1 MLSRSNGNW
10 IANFSNR
17 ILHDAFR
24 PPFGTLA
31 TDRFRPAGV
40 GADPDDLRSSVGQE
54 EEGRASSRVERQFG
68 RRGGQREPQ
77 GPSDDAKPAAQA
89 NDTEKPH
96 TILDTSQEA
105 PKTDSLG
112 HVHFASPNGEGLG
125 RVMVK
130 APATDKVKV
139 FLEGRL
145 FGTAPV
151 TIYSVPKGDYIVE
164 AQYPNGKEVSKPVT
178 VSENEETA
186 VDLGGAKTA
195 KAEGGG
201 DNGSVFSGGEMTS
214 GRKNLMYGFLAGAVV
229 GIAVGTTFGI
239 LDIQAE
245 NDYKKT
251 PPGNQAQLDSIQ
263 QRGQRDAEHRGR
275 RLGGDGRRPG
285 RRRHLRAAADPGRER
300 EGAAAPSGTPQAFM
314 LLPVASPAM
323 TGGAFSMRF

>member
-1 MLSRSNGNW
+1 MTRSDHRPGPSRATVFALLLSGLILT
-10 IANFSNR
+10 IAAPAS
-17 ILHDAFR
+17 AKKKS
-24 PPFGTLA
+24 PKA
-31 TDRFRPAGV
+31 TSSTDSAA
-40 GADPDDLRSSVGQE
+40 GADNEIPKTS
-54 EEGRASSRVERQFG
+54 
-68 RRGGQREPQ
+68 
-77 GPSDDAKPAAQA
+77 SDDAKPSAQA

-96 TILDTSQEA
+96 TIIDTGQEA

-125 RVMVK
+125 RVVIT

-145 FGTAPV
+145 FGVAPL

-178 VSENEETA
+178 VSENEETT

-195 KAEGGG
+195 KTDGGGG

-214 GRKNLMYGFLAGAVV
+214 GRKTLMYGFLAGAVV

-245 NDYKKT
+245 NDYKNT
-251 PPGNQAQLDSIQ
+251 PQGMQSALDSIQ
-263 QRGQRDAEHRGR
+263 QRGQRDAKIADVGWVLTAVGLVGAGICALPLI
-275 RLGGDGRRPG
+275 LGGSEKAP
-285 RRRHLRAAADPGRER
+285 
-300 EGAAAPSGTPQAFM
+300 AAPSGTPQAFM
-314 LLPVASPAM
+314 LTPVASPGM

>member
-1 MLSRSNGNW
+1 MDRQLQRQEFSMKRSDHRSGTSRATVFALLAASL
-10 IANFSNR
+10 ALLTASPASAKKKKAAPESS
-17 ILHDAFR
+17 DSTAA
-24 PPFGTLA
+24 GTDNETPKA
-31 TDRFRPAGV
+31 
-40 GADPDDLRSSVGQE
+40 
-54 EEGRASSRVERQFG
+54 
-68 RRGGQREPQ
+68 
-77 GPSDDAKPAAQA
+77 PSDDAKPAAQA

-96 TILDTSQEA
+96 TILETSQEA
-105 PKTDSLG
+105 PKADSLG

-125 RVMVK
+125 RVMVT

-145 FGTAPV
+145 FGTAPL

-195 KAEGGG
+195 KADGGGG
-201 DNGSVFSGGEMTS
+201 DSGSVFSSGEMTS

-245 NDYKKT
+245 NDYKNT
-251 PPGNQAQLDSIQ
+251 PQGNQTQLDEIQ
-263 QRGQRDAEHRGR
+263 QRGQRDAKIADVGWVLTAVGLVGAGICALPLI
-275 RLGGDGRRPG
+275 LGGSEKAP
-285 RRRHLRAAADPGRER
+285 
-300 EGAAAPSGTPQAFM
+300 AAPSGTPQAFM
-314 LLPVASPAM
+314 LVPVASPAM

>member
-1 MLSRSNGNW
+1 MKRSDHRSGHSQ
-10 IANFSNR
+10 ATVFALLAAS
-17 ILHDAFR
+17 LALLTASPASAKKKKTA
-24 PPFGTLA
+24 PPADSSESTA
-31 TDRFRPAGV
+31 A
-40 GADPDDLRSSVGQE
+40 GADNEVPKTG
-54 EEGRASSRVERQFG
+54 
-68 RRGGQREPQ
+68 
-77 GPSDDAKPAAQA
+77 SDDAKPASQA

-96 TILDTSQEA
+96 AIIDTGQEA

-125 RVMVK
+125 RVVIT

-145 FGTAPV
+145 FGTAPI
-151 TIYSVPKGDYIVE
+151 TIYSVPKGDHIVE

-195 KAEGGG
+195 KTDGGG
-201 DNGSVFSGGEMTS
+201 DSGSAFSAGEMTP

-245 NDYKKT
+245 NDYKN
-251 PPGNQAQLDSIQ
+251 GGSQAQLDDIA
-263 QRGQRDAEHRGR
+263 QRGKRDANIADVGWVITAVG
-275 RLGGDGRRPG
+275 LVGAGICAIPLIFGGSEKAP
-285 RRRHLRAAADPGRER
+285 
-300 EGAAAPSGTPQAFM
+300 AAPSGTPQAFM
-314 LLPVASPAM
+314 FTPVASPAM

>member
-1 MLSRSNGNW
+1 MTRSDHRSGPSRATVFALLAASL
-10 IANFSNR
+10 ALLTASP
-17 ILHDAFR
+17 ASAKKKKTA
-24 PPFGTLA
+24 PPADSSESTA
-31 TDRFRPAGV
+31 A
-40 GADPDDLRSSVGQE
+40 GADNEVPKD
-54 EEGRASSRVERQFG
+54 AS
-68 RRGGQREPQ
+68 
-77 GPSDDAKPAAQA
+77 DAKPASQA

-125 RVMVK
+125 RVVVN
-130 APATDKVKV
+130 APATEKVKV

-145 FGTAPV
+145 FGTAPL

-164 AQYPNGKEVSKPVT
+164 AQYPNGKEISKPVT

-195 KAEGGG
+195 KTDGGG
-201 DNGSVFSGGEMTS
+201 DNGSVFSSGEMTP

-245 NDYKKT
+245 NDYKNT
-251 PPGNQAQLDSIQ
+251 PMGNQAQLDSIQ
-263 QRGQRDAEHRGR
+263 QRGQRDAKIADVGWVVTAVG
-275 RLGGDGRRPG
+275 LVGAGICAIPLIFGGSEKAP
-285 RRRHLRAAADPGRER
+285 
-300 EGAAAPSGTPQAFM
+300 AAPSGTPQAFM
-314 LLPVASPAM
+314 FTPVASPAM

>member
-1 MLSRSNGNW
+1 MKRS
-10 IANFSNR
+10 
-17 ILHDAFR
+17 
-24 PPFGTLA
+24 
-31 TDRFRPAGV
+31 
-40 GADPDDLRSSVGQE
+40 DLRSGPSRATVFALLVSGLTLTIAAPASAKKKSPPP
-54 EEGRASSRVERQFG
+54 ASS
-68 RRGGQREPQ
+68 
-77 GPSDDAKPAAQA
+77 SDSAAGADNEVPKDASDAKPASQA

-96 TILDTSQEA
+96 TILDTNQEA

-125 RVMVK
+125 RVVIT

-145 FGTAPV
+145 FGTAPL

-195 KAEGGG
+195 KTDGGGG
-201 DNGSVFSGGEMTS
+201 DSSGSVFSSGEMTP

-245 NDYKKT
+245 NDYKNGGT
-251 PPGNQAQLDSIQ
+251 QAELDAIQ
-263 QRGQRDAEHRGR
+263 QRGQRDAKIADVGWVLTAVGLVGAGICALPLI
-275 RLGGDGRRPG
+275 LGGSEKAP
-285 RRRHLRAAADPGRER
+285 
-300 EGAAAPSGTPQAFM
+300 AAPSGTPQAFM
-314 LLPVASPAM
+314 FTPVASPAM

>member
-1 MLSRSNGNW
+1 MTRSDHRSGPSRAAVFALLVSGLTLM
-10 IANFSNR
+10 ISSPASAKKKKAAPQ
-17 ILHDAFR
+17 DESSDSAAA
-24 PPFGTLA
+24 GTDNETPKA
-31 TDRFRPAGV
+31 A
-40 GADPDDLRSSVGQE
+40 
-54 EEGRASSRVERQFG
+54 
-68 RRGGQREPQ
+68 
-77 GPSDDAKPAAQA
+77 SDDAKPASQA

-125 RVMVK
+125 RVVVN
-130 APATDKVKV
+130 APATEKVKV

-145 FGTAPV
+145 FGTAPL

-164 AQYPNGKEVSKPVT
+164 AQYPSGKEASKPVT
-178 VSENEETA
+178 VSENEETV

-195 KAEGGG
+195 KADGGG
-201 DNGSVFSGGEMTS
+201 DNGSVFSSGEMTP

-245 NDYKKT
+245 NDYKNT
-251 PPGNQAQLDSIQ
+251 PATGNQAQLDSIQ
-263 QRGQRDAEHRGR
+263 TRGQRDAKIADVGWV
-275 RLGGDGRRPG
+275 LTAVGLVGAGICAIPLIFGGSEKAP
-285 RRRHLRAAADPGRER
+285 
-300 EGAAAPSGTPQAFM
+300 AAPSGTPQAFM
-314 LLPVASPAM
+314 LMPVASPAM

>member
-1 MLSRSNGNW
+1 MDRQLQRQDFSMKRSD
-10 IANFSNR
+10 
-17 ILHDAFR
+17 H
-24 PPFGTLA
+24 
-31 TDRFRPAGV
+31 
-40 GADPDDLRSSVGQE
+40 RSG
-54 EEGRASSRVERQFG
+54 SSRATVFALLAASLALLTASPASAKKKKAPAESSDSAAAG
-68 RRGGQREPQ
+68 TDNETPKA
-77 GPSDDAKPAAQA
+77 PSDDAKPASQA

-125 RVMVK
+125 RVMVT

-145 FGTAPV
+145 FGTAPL

-195 KAEGGG
+195 KADGGG
-201 DNGSVFSGGEMTS
+201 GNDSGSVFGSGEMTP

-229 GIAVGTTFGI
+229 GVAVGTTFGI

-245 NDYKKT
+245 NDYKNAT
-251 PPGNQAQLDSIQ
+251 TQADKDAIQ
-263 QRGQRDAEHRGR
+263 ERGQRDAKIADVGWVLTAVGLVGAGICALPLI
-275 RLGGDGRRPG
+275 LGGSEKAP
-285 RRRHLRAAADPGRER
+285 
-300 EGAAAPSGTPQAFM
+300 APSGTPQAFM
-314 LLPVASPAM
+314 LMPVASPTM

>member
-1 MLSRSNGNW
+1 MDRQLQRQDFSMKRSDHRSGTSRATVFALLAASL
-10 IANFSNR
+10 ALLTASPASAKKKKAPAQSS
-17 ILHDAFR
+17 DSTAA
-24 PPFGTLA
+24 GTDNE
-31 TDRFRPAGV
+31 TPKGPA
-40 GADPDDLRSSVGQE
+40 
-54 EEGRASSRVERQFG
+54 
-68 RRGGQREPQ
+68 
-77 GPSDDAKPAAQA
+77 DDAKPASQA

-125 RVMVK
+125 RVVVT

-145 FGTAPV
+145 FGTAPL

-164 AQYPNGKEVSKPVT
+164 AQYPNGKETSKPVT

-195 KAEGGG
+195 KTDGGGG
-201 DNGSVFSGGEMTS
+201 DSGSVFSSGEMTS

-245 NDYKKT
+245 NDYKKGGT
-251 PPGNQAQLDSIQ
+251 QAELDAIQ
-263 QRGQRDAEHRGR
+263 QRGQRDAKIADVGWVITAVGLVGAGICAIPLI
-275 RLGGDGRRPG
+275 LGGSEKAP
-285 RRRHLRAAADPGRER
+285 
-300 EGAAAPSGTPQAFM
+300 AAPSGTPQAFIFT
-314 LLPVASPAM
+314 PVASPAM

>member
-1 MLSRSNGNW
+1 MTRSDHRSGPSRATVFALLAASL
-10 IANFSNR
+10 ALLTASP
-17 ILHDAFR
+17 ASAKKKKTA
-24 PPFGTLA
+24 PPA
-31 TDRFRPAGV
+31 DSSDSAAA
-40 GADPDDLRSSVGQE
+40 GADNEVPKD
-54 EEGRASSRVERQFG
+54 AS
-68 RRGGQREPQ
+68 
-77 GPSDDAKPAAQA
+77 DADAKPASQA

-125 RVMVK
+125 RVVVN
-130 APATDKVKV
+130 APATEKVKV

-145 FGTAPV
+145 FGTAPL

-164 AQYPNGKEVSKPVT
+164 AQYPNGKEISKPVT

-195 KAEGGG
+195 KTDGGG
-201 DNGSVFSGGEMTS
+201 DNGSVFSSGEMTP

-245 NDYKKT
+245 NDYKNT
-251 PPGNQAQLDSIQ
+251 PAGSQSQLDSIQ
-263 QRGQRDAEHRGR
+263 ERGQRDAKIADVGWVVTAVG
-275 RLGGDGRRPG
+275 LVGAGICAIPLIFGGSEKAP
-285 RRRHLRAAADPGRER
+285 
-300 EGAAAPSGTPQAFM
+300 AAPSGTPQAFM
-314 LLPVASPAM
+314 FTPVASPAM

>member
-1 MLSRSNGNW
+1 MKRSDHRSGPSRATVFALMAAS
-10 IANFSNR
+10 
-17 ILHDAFR
+17 
-24 PPFGTLA
+24 LA
-31 TDRFRPAGV
+31 LLTASPAS
-40 GADPDDLRSSVGQE
+40 AKKKKAPA
-54 EEGRASSRVERQFG
+54 ASSDSAAGTDNET
-68 RRGGQREPQ
+68 PKT
-77 GPSDDAKPAAQA
+77 PADDAKPASQA

-125 RVMVK
+125 RVMVT

-145 FGTAPV
+145 FGTAPL

-195 KAEGGG
+195 KTDGGG
-201 DNGSVFSGGEMTS
+201 GSDSGSVFGSGEMTP

-245 NDYKKT
+245 NDYKNAT
-251 PPGNQAQLDSIQ
+251 TQADKDAIT
-263 QRGQRDAEHRGR
+263 QRGQRDARIADVGWVLTAVGLVGAGICALPLI
-275 RLGGDGRRPG
+275 LGGSEKAP
-285 RRRHLRAAADPGRER
+285 
-300 EGAAAPSGTPQAFM
+300 AAPSGTPQAFM
-314 LLPVASPAM
+314 FTPVASPAM

>member
-1 MLSRSNGNW
+1 MTRSDHRPGPSRATVFALLVSGLTLTIAAPASAKKKSAPPTSSSNS
-10 IANFSNR
+10 A
-17 ILHDAFR
+17 
-24 PPFGTLA
+24 
-31 TDRFRPAGV
+31 AGS
-40 GADPDDLRSSVGQE
+40 DNEIPKTS
-54 EEGRASSRVERQFG
+54 
-68 RRGGQREPQ
+68 
-77 GPSDDAKPAAQA
+77 SDDAKPSAQA

-96 TILDTSQEA
+96 AILDTSQEA

-125 RVMVK
+125 RVMIT
-130 APATDKVKV
+130 APVTDKVKV

-145 FGTAPV
+145 FGTAPI

-178 VSENEETA
+178 VSENEETT

-195 KAEGGG
+195 KMDGGGG

-245 NDYKKT
+245 NDYKNT
-251 PPGNQAQLDSIQ
+251 PAGMQSVLDSIQ
-263 QRGQRDAEHRGR
+263 QRGQRDAKIADVGWVLTAVGLVGAGICALPLI
-275 RLGGDGRRPG
+275 LGGSEKAP
-285 RRRHLRAAADPGRER
+285 
-300 EGAAAPSGTPQAFM
+300 AAPSGTPQAFM
-314 LLPVASPAM
+314 LTPVASPAM

>member
-1 MLSRSNGNW
+1 MKRS
-10 IANFSNR
+10 
-17 ILHDAFR
+17 
-24 PPFGTLA
+24 
-31 TDRFRPAGV
+31 
-40 GADPDDLRSSVGQE
+40 DLRS
-54 EEGRASSRVERQFG
+54 
-68 RRGGQREPQ
+68 
-77 GPSDDAKPAAQA
+77 GPSRATVFALLAAGLTLTIAAPASAKKKSPPPSSSSDSAAGADNEVPKDASDAKPASQA

-96 TILDTSQEA
+96 TILDTTQEA

-125 RVMVK
+125 RVVVN

-145 FGTAPV
+145 FGTAPL

-164 AQYPNGKEVSKPVT
+164 AQYPNGKEASKPVT

-195 KAEGGG
+195 KVEGGG
-201 DNGSVFSGGEMTS
+201 DSGSVFGSGEMTP

-245 NDYKKT
+245 NDYKNT
-251 PPGNQAQLDSIQ
+251 PAGSQSELDAIA
-263 QRGQRDAEHRGR
+263 QRGQRDANIADVGWVVTAVG
-275 RLGGDGRRPG
+275 LVGAGICALPLIFGGSSEKAP
-285 RRRHLRAAADPGRER
+285 
-300 EGAAAPSGTPQAFM
+300 AAPSGTPQAFM
-314 LLPVASPAM
+314 FTPVASPAM

>member
-1 MLSRSNGNW
+1 MTRSDHRSGPSRATVFALLAAGLTLL
-10 IANFSNR
+10 IAAPASAKKKKPAARR
-17 ILHDAFR
+17 I
-24 PPFGTLA
+24 
-31 TDRFRPAGV
+31 
-40 GADPDDLRSSVGQE
+40 
-54 EEGRASSRVERQFG
+54 ERQRG
-68 RRGGQREPQ
+68 RRGRQRDAQ
-77 GPSDDAKPAAQA
+77 GRRATTRSRPSQA

-125 RVMVK
+125 RVVVN

-145 FGTAPV
+145 FGTAPL

-195 KAEGGG
+195 KADGGGRQRQRVQQRRDDARPQEPDVRLPGRRGGG
-201 DNGSVFSGGEMTS
+201 DRRRHHLRDPRYPGGERLQEHAARQP
-214 GRKNLMYGFLAGAVV
+214 GGARRHS
-229 GIAVGTTFGI
+229 AARAARRQ
-239 LDIQAE
+239 DRR
-245 NDYKKT
+245 
-251 PPGNQAQLDSIQ
+251 
-263 QRGQRDAEHRGR
+263 RG
-275 RLGGDGRRPG
+275 LGVDGRRPG
-285 RRRHLRAAADPGRER
+285 RRRRSARVPLIFGGSEKAP
-300 EGAAAPSGTPQAFM
+300 AAPSGTPQAFM
-314 LLPVASPAM
+314 LMPVASPAM

>member
-1 MLSRSNGNW
+1 MKRSDHRSGPSRATVFALLAASL
-10 IANFSNR
+10 ALLTASP
-17 ILHDAFR
+17 ASAKKKKTA
-24 PPFGTLA
+24 PPADSSESTA
-31 TDRFRPAGV
+31 A
-40 GADPDDLRSSVGQE
+40 GADNEVPKTG
-54 EEGRASSRVERQFG
+54 
-68 RRGGQREPQ
+68 
-77 GPSDDAKPAAQA
+77 SDDAKPASQA

-96 TILDTSQEA
+96 AIIDTGQEA

-125 RVMVK
+125 RVVIT

-145 FGTAPV
+145 FGTAPI

-195 KAEGGG
+195 KTNGGG
-201 DNGSVFSGGEMTS
+201 DNGSVFSSGEMTS

-245 NDYKKT
+245 NDYKNT
-251 PPGNQAQLDSIQ
+251 PAGSQSELDSIQ
-263 QRGQRDAEHRGR
+263 QRGQRDAKIADVGWVLTAVGLVGAGICALPLI
-275 RLGGDGRRPG
+275 LGGSEKP
-285 RRRHLRAAADPGRER
+285 P
-300 EGAAAPSGTPQAFM
+300 AAPSGTPQAFM
-314 LLPVASPAM
+314 FTPVASPAM